1 MSTANSSTVDP
12 HSGAKYRPFT
22 FGVTRATL
30 RESGGN
36 QYLAADQALGPYAH
50 RMTDKLV
57 YWAAKTPDRPVY
69 ARRDPALGGNWR
81 HITFAQALDAARRI
95 GQALLDRGLSAE
107 RPLAILSENSL

>member
-57 YWAAKTPDRPVY
+57 YWAAKTPDRG
-69 ARRDPALGGNWR
+69 ATRRWAATGATSPLRRPWMLHVALVR
-81 HITFAQALDAARRI
+81 HCWTAA
-95 GQALLDRGLSAE
+95 
-107 RPLAILSENSL
+107 